1 MYFLDNVL
9 SFWDIPH
16 KRYVSVLMASFSPSF
31 SCYEE
36 ISMSRNRRVSI
47 MVGLDWPLGHH
58 HQIFAGI
65 QRYAQECGRWECL
78 INPYADLLIA
88 DLQKDSGINGII
100 ARTSPGLAELAKAA
114 NIPLVNVWQN
124 STAQGVPHVFPDNLE
139 SGKMAAEHLLARG
152 LRSFAF
158 LGLSGLSS
166 SQNQAQ
172 GLSEVLAAKGHSL
185 SKCLIDPA
193 YDATPENWQCF
204 QTKLGQWMDS
214 WSLPIG
220 VLAHTDFMCRFLAEA
235 CRSRNLEIPQS
246 VTLIG
251 SGNEVLIDTAAHPTL
266 SSIDFGYER
275 IGHRAAQL
283 LDNLMDGALAPTEP
297 LVLPPIAFVVR
308 QSSDAF
314 VVDDPI
320 VSQALR
326 FITDTLHLGVNVD
339 QVAAH
344 VATTRR
350 TLSRRF
356 NRSLGQTIHDA
367 ITQLRLERVK
377 RQLVNTKA
385 ALKTVAV
392 ECGFRDAIHLCKVFQ
407 RVEKTSPSEYRAS
420 RAIK

>member
-1 MYFLDNVL
+1 
-9 SFWDIPH
+9 
-16 KRYVSVLMASFSPSF
+16 
-31 SCYEE
+31 
-36 ISMSRNRRVSI
+36 MSRNRRVSI

-58 HQIFAGI
+58 HQVFAGI

-78 INPYADLLIA
+78 INPYADLLLA
-88 DLQKDSGINGII
+88 NPQKAPGIDGII
-100 ARTSPGLAELAKAA
+100 ARATPGLAELAKAA
-114 NIPLVNVWQN
+114 KIPLVNVWHN
-124 STAQGVPHVFPDNLE
+124 SAAQGVPNVFPDTFE
-139 SGKMAAEHLLARG
+139 SGRMAAEHLLARG
-152 LRSFAF
+152 LRSFAY
-158 LGLSGLSS
+158 LGLDGLYS
-166 SQNQAQ
+166 SQKQLQ
-172 GLSEVLAAKGHSL
+172 GFSEVLAAKGQSCT
-185 SKCLIDPA
+185 KCLIDPT
-193 YDATPENWQCF
+193 YDATPENWQLF
-204 QTKLGQWMDS
+204 QAKLNQWMDC
-214 WSLPIG
+214 WSLPVG
-220 VLAHTDFMCRFLAEA
+220 VLAHTDFMCRYVAEA
-235 CRSRNLEIPQS
+235 CRYRHLEIPQS

-275 IGHRAAQL
+275 VGHRAAQL
-283 LDNLMDGALAPTEP
+283 LDEIMDGAPAPTEP
-297 LVLPPIAFVVR
+297 LVLPPVAFVVR

-320 VSQALR
+320 VGQALR
-326 FITDTLHLGVNVD
+326 FITDTLHLGVSVD

-356 NRSLGQTIHDA
+356 NKSLNQTIHDA

-385 ALKTVAV
+385 ALKSVAV

-420 RAIK
+420 RTIR

>member
-1 MYFLDNVL
+1 
-9 SFWDIPH
+9 
-16 KRYVSVLMASFSPSF
+16 
-31 SCYEE
+31 
-36 ISMSRNRRVSI
+36 MSRNRRVSI

-78 INPYADLLIA
+78 INPYADLLLT
-88 DLQKDSGINGII
+88 DPQKKSGIDGII
-100 ARTSPGLAELAKAA
+100 ARATPQLAELAKVA
-114 NIPLVNVWQN
+114 NIPVVNVWQN
-124 STAQGVPHVFPDNLE
+124 STAQNVSNVFPDSME
-139 SGKMAAEHLLARG
+139 SGRMAAEHLLARG

-158 LGLSGLSS
+158 LGLDGLSS
-166 SQNQAQ
+166 NQTQLQ
-172 GLSEVLAAKGHSL
+172 GFSEVLAKKRQSC
-185 SKCLIDPA
+185 SPCLVEPA
-193 YDATPENWQCF
+193 YDTTPENWQRF
-204 QTKLGQWMDS
+204 QSKLSHWMDH
-214 WSLPIG
+214 WTLPIG
-220 VLAHTDFMCRFLAEA
+220 VLAHTDFMCRYLAEA
-235 CRSRNLEIPQS
+235 CRYRHLEIPNS

-251 SGNEVLIDTAAHPTL
+251 SGNEVLIDTAMQPTL

-283 LDNLMDGALAPTEP
+283 LDELMDGSPAPMD
-297 LVLPPIAFVVR
+297 PIILQPVAFVVR

-320 VSQALR
+320 VGQALH

-356 NRSLGQTIHDA
+356 NKSLGQTIHDA

-407 RVEKTSPSEYRAS
+407 RIEKTSPSEYRAS
-420 RAIK
+420 RTMR

>member
-1 MYFLDNVL
+1 
-9 SFWDIPH
+9 
-16 KRYVSVLMASFSPSF
+16 MAFFSTSFS
-31 SCYEE
+31 YNEE
-36 ISMSRNRRVSI
+36 LSMSRNRRVSI

-58 HQIFAGI
+58 HQVFAGI

-78 INPYADLLIA
+78 INPYADLLLV
-88 DLQKDSGINGII
+88 DPQKQSGIDGII
-100 ARTSPGLAELAKAA
+100 ARATPSLAELAKAA

-124 STAQGVPHVFPDNLE
+124 STAQGVPNVFPDVFE
-139 SGKMAAEHLLARG
+139 SGRMAAEHLLARG

-158 LGLSGLSS
+158 LGLDGLYS
-166 SQNQAQ
+166 SQKQVQ
-172 GLSEVLAAKGHSL
+172 GFSEVLAAKGQSF
-185 SKCLIDPA
+185 SKCLVEPA
-193 YDATPENWQCF
+193 YDTTPENWQQF
-204 QTKLGQWMDS
+204 QAKLSQWMDS

-220 VLAHTDFMCRFLAEA
+220 VLAHTDFMCRYLAES
-235 CRSRNLEIPQS
+235 CRHKHLEIPQS

-275 IGHRAAQL
+275 VGHRAAQL
-283 LDNLMDGALAPTEP
+283 LDEIMDGAPAPTEP
-297 LVLPPIAFVVR
+297 LVLPPVAFVVR

-320 VSQALR
+320 VGQALR

-356 NRSLGQTIHDA
+356 NKSLNQTIHDA

-385 ALKTVAV
+385 ALKSVAV

-420 RAIK
+420 RTIR

>member
-1 MYFLDNVL
+1 
-9 SFWDIPH
+9 
-16 KRYVSVLMASFSPSF
+16 
-31 SCYEE
+31 
-36 ISMSRNRRVSI
+36 MSRNRRVSI

-78 INPYADLLIA
+78 INPYADLLLA
-88 DLQKDSGINGII
+88 DPQKKSGIDGVI
-100 ARTSPGLAELAKAA
+100 ARATPRLAELAKAA
-114 NIPLVNVWQN
+114 NIPVVNVWQN
-124 STAQGVPHVFPDNLE
+124 STAQNVSNVFSDNTE
-139 SGKMAAEHLLARG
+139 SGRMAAEHLLARG

-158 LGLSGLSS
+158 LGHDGMSS
-166 SQNQAQ
+166 NQAQ
-172 GLSEVLAAKGHSL
+172 LQGFNEVLAKKGQSC
-185 SKCLIDPA
+185 SPCLVEVA
-193 YDATPENWQCF
+193 YDTTPESWQRF
-204 QTKLGQWMDS
+204 QSKLSQWMDN
-214 WSLPIG
+214 WTLPIG
-220 VLAHTDFMCRFLAEA
+220 VLTHTDFMCRYLAEA
-235 CRSRNLEIPQS
+235 CRYRHLKIPNA

-251 SGNEVLIDTAAHPTL
+251 SGNEVLIDTATHPTL

-275 IGHRAAQL
+275 VGHRAAQL
-283 LDNLMDGALAPTEP
+283 LDELMDGAPAPTEP
-297 LVLPPIAFVVR
+297 IILQPVAFVVR

-320 VSQALR
+320 VGQALR

-356 NRSLGQTIHDA
+356 NRTLGQTIHDA
-367 ITQLRLERVK
+367 ITQLRLEQVK

-392 ECGFRDAIHLCKVFQ
+392 ECGFRDDIHLCKVFQ
-407 RVEKTSPSEYRAS
+407 RIEKTSPSEYRAS
-420 RAIK
+420 RTIR